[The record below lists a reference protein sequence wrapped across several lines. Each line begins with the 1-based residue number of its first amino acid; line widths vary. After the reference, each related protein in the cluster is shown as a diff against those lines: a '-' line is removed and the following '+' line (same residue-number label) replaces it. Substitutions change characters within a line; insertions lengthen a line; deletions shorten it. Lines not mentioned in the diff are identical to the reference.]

1 MSELDFCED
10 IVISAEIVLLLAIT
24 HFFFMP
30 ECRTLDLVI
39 SKIQISRTRFLSFEI
54 YIQFA
59 VILCVQKSPL
69 SRTSEQIKRTMWS
82 SESGFQCAPSVAQSG
97 HNIPHRLRVPSSVA
111 SAIDGGVTTA

>member
-39 SKIQISRTRFLSFEI
+39 SKNTNLAYALSIF
-54 YIQFA
+54 
-59 VILCVQKSPL
+59 
-69 SRTSEQIKRTMWS
+69 
-82 SESGFQCAPSVAQSG
+82 
-97 HNIPHRLRVPSSVA
+97 
-111 SAIDGGVTTA
+111 